1 MLGARSCRSA
11 ETQTRA
17 HPGDLRDRIASAE
30 AEARTGTEIELRK
43 KSPRAWLLQN
53 RKPTVQSQPEPEP
66 PRRGHRRAL
75 RVDIAK
81 VEKLASR
88 ALTIEQ
94 IAPRIGMARQT
105 LFTKRRLNPA
115 IYDAIEKG
123 KAAGIEEMANKLF
136 DDGLAGNTTAQI
148 FYLKARAGWRDQGP
162 IVEVNNQQQNVQVR
176 MDPAVLAGKVTLL
189 RDAILLLKSHGI
201 PVARE
206 LERRTLRPCRSRSA
220 ARANQ
225 RSSRTT
231 AIRLDPTLQ
240 KRVPVRKARRN
251 EPPPHQFTNAAE
263 SPLAPHTK

>member
-148 FYLKARAGWRDQGP
+148 FYLKARAGWRD
-162 IVEVNNQQQNVQVR
+162 
-176 MDPAVLAGKVTLL
+176 
-189 RDAILLLKSHGI
+189 
-201 PVARE
+201 AR
-206 LERRTLRPCRSRSA
+206 RACRSA
-220 ARANQ
+220 AVRLRAAFPSRPAGSTVRGT
-225 RSSRTT
+225 RSKETVMTRSRK
-231 AIRLDPTLQ
+231 R
-240 KRVPVRKARRN
+240 RVPQAEISRSCPPGSPSLRRN
-251 EPPPHQFTNAAE
+251 PMVAVSMPSPSLGMAELAIEHLDVEATEQTNERCSA
-263 SPLAPHTK
+263 

>member
-1 MLGARSCRSA
+1 
-11 ETQTRA
+11 
-17 HPGDLRDRIASAE
+17 
-30 AEARTGTEIELRK
+30 
-43 KSPRAWLLQN
+43 
-53 RKPTVQSQPEPEP
+53 
-66 PRRGHRRAL
+66 
-75 RVDIAK
+75 
-81 VEKLASR
+81 
-88 ALTIEQ
+88 
-94 IAPRIGMARQT
+94 MARQT